1 MAVVSDPISDF
12 LTRFK
17 NATMAEKEQFSAP
30 YSKMK
35 EEIARILKEEGF
47 LWSYEKQNEGV
58 DSVIVAKPRYAGNT
72 PALKDLKRMSRPGLR
87 QYVGR
92 DEIPKVLGGMGMS
105 IISTSKGLMVGHK
118 ARRENLGGEILAL
131 VW

>member
-1 MAVVSDPISDF
+1 MAVGSDPISDF

-17 NATMAEKEQFSAP
+17 NATRAQKEQFSAP

-35 EEIARILKEEGF
+35 EEIARILKEEGY

-58 DSVIVAKPRYAGNT
+58 DAIIVAKPRYSGDT
-72 PALKDLKRMSRPGLR
+72 PALKDLKRVSRPGLR
-87 QYVGR
+87 QYASR
-92 DEIPKVLGGMGMS
+92 DEIPKVLGGMGIS

-118 ARRENLGGEILAL
+118 ARRENLGGEVLAL